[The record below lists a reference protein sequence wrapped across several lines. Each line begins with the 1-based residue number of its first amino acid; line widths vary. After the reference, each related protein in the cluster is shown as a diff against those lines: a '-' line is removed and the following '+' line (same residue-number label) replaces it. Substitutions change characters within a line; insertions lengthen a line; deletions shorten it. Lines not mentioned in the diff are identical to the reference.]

1 MRTIDRDTARRF
13 MLSHHGLRQ
22 NVRAVSPAAAVRKLL
37 ARARHIQLDPLDV
50 VGTNADL
57 VAMARIDGLAKGD
70 VYRHLMPKHAFEHF
84 AKERC
89 LLPAEAFA
97 RYRERSTEPTETTWW
112 NTASRLERLTP
123 ELIAAVLEAV
133 RTHGP
138 LTAAELEK
146 HGAWGKVEAL
156 DWSGWKG
163 TARAASM
170 ALEVLWTRCEVV
182 VAGRVA
188 GARGV
193 KLWDLPERALGKHA
207 APARADTSAGT
218 EQDFVAGKRSKGF
231 AFSVGP
237 PPHSLRQAGLGAL
250 FASGF
255 AAWALTERA
264 RASGLLAR
272 ASGPW
277 WSTLAATRKG
287 PLPDALV
294 AAGVL
299 EAVAIEGVRGAYLA
313 PRGFL
318 DTKEAADDGRM
329 RILAPLDAFLWDRK
343 LVHAIFGFDYLWEVY
358 KPAAQRRWGYYV
370 CPLLHRGA
378 LVGRFEGRVVPSATH
393 ADAREPRGQPRRAPA
408 GASAAFANELTVV
421 GLWPEPGQRF
431 ERAAFKDAFV
441 RHAAQLG
448 VRAARIPAH
457 AGR

>member
-1 MRTIDRDTARRF
+1 MVRTIDRDTARRF

-22 NVRAVSPAAAVRKLL
+22 NVRATSPAAAVRKLL
-37 ARARHIQLDPLDV
+37 SRARHIQLDPLDV
-50 VGTNADL
+50 IGTNADL

-89 LLPAEAFA
+89 ILPAEAFA
-97 RYRERSTEPTETTWW
+97 RYRGRPTETLWW
-112 NTASRLERLTP
+112 NTAVRLERLTP

-146 HGAWGKVEAL
+146 LGDWGKVEAL

-170 ALEVLWTRCEVV
+170 ALEVLWTRCDVV

-188 GARGV
+188 GASGLKV
-193 KLWDLPERALGKHA
+193 WDVPARALGKHA
-207 APARADTSAGT
+207 NDARGT
-218 EQDFVAGKRSKGF
+218 ERD
-231 AFSVGP
+231 
-237 PPHSLRQAGLGAL
+237 
-250 FASGF
+250 F
-255 AAWALTERA
+255 AAWALAERS
-264 RASGLLAR
+264 RATGLLAR

-294 AAGVL
+294 EAGLL
-299 EAVAIEGVRGAYLA
+299 EAVMIEGVRGAYLA
-313 PRGFL
+313 PPRFL
-318 DTKEAADDGRM
+318 DTKESADDGRM
-329 RILAPLDAFLWDRK
+329 RILGPLDAFLWDRK
-343 LVHAIFGFDYLWEVY
+343 LVQQIFGFDYIWEVY

-378 LVGRFEGRVVPSATH
+378 LVGRFEGRVVPGA
-393 ADAREPRGQPRRAPA
+393 RGQR
-408 GASAAFANELTVV
+408 ELSVV
-421 GLWPEPGQRF
+421 ALWPEPGQRF

-457 AGR
+457 VGR

>member
-22 NVRAVSPAAAVRKLL
+22 NVRAASPAAAVRKLL

-57 VAMARIDGLAKGD
+57 VAMARIDGLMKGD
-70 VYRHLMPKHAFEHF
+70 VYRHLMPKYAFEHF

-89 LLPAEAFA
+89 LLPAGAFA
-97 RYRERSTEPTETTWW
+97 HYRERPTETVWW
-112 NTASRLERLTP
+112 STASRLERITP

-133 RTHGP
+133 RAHGP

-146 HGAWGKVEAL
+146 LGDWGKVEAL

-193 KLWDLPERALGKHA
+193 KVWDVPERALGKHA
-207 APARADTSAGT
+207 KPCSH
-218 EQDFVAGKRSKGF
+218 VASD
-231 AFSVGP
+231 
-237 PPHSLRQAGLGAL
+237 
-250 FASGF
+250 F
-255 AAWALTERA
+255 AAWALADRA
-264 RASGLLAR
+264 SASGLLAR

-294 AAGVL
+294 EADVL

-313 PRGFL
+313 PHGFL
-318 DTKEAADDGRM
+318 DTKEAPDDGRM
-329 RILAPLDAFLWDRK
+329 RILGPLDAFLWDRK
-343 LVHAIFGFDYLWEVY
+343 LVQQLFGFDYIWEVY

-378 LVGRFEGRVVPSATH
+378 LVGRFEGRIV
-393 ADAREPRGQPRRAPA
+393 RGAPA
-408 GASAAFANELTVV
+408 RDELTLV

-441 RHAAQLG
+441 RHATQLG